1 MKTKFLQL
9 REELVSRRDFMHMGM
24 MFFVSL
30 LLSHAQALSSFSPW
44 GIAFCMAAPYRYT
57 LFAFAGSMLGYSFT
71 GNFVGSGVYI
81 AVLLLSCSAK
91 LLIRPR
97 DDAFAFTAILSFGF
111 LFLGHMIQ
119 MLLMPAGILTWIFYF
134 AESALCGAM
143 TYLIGW
149 GLSTILQKK
158 GLKSL
163 SLSQR
168 AGLAVLWISFLI
180 SLAGLELFQIDL
192 AMVTFAGC
200 LMAASVYFGI
210 KGVCVAG
217 ILGTFALVLYNP
229 SWMAPAE
236 ALLIAGFFA
245 AAFRPLGKLIQIFTF
260 LIFEVFLGA
269 FLGAEMVAPIHLAET
284 AIGVGIFLLLPRR
297 VFQYLLARSAEGD
310 EGKVGQPITHEIS
323 SYLQFSAKTLLDLQ
337 GAIEDVSNRLDKI
350 TNSNMS
356 VVYTKT
362 AGQVCKKCSLNSF
375 CWGKGYKDILLSLKA
390 CTKQLREGGKLD
402 INQAPPFFEKK
413 CIQYP
418 AFADATN
425 RNYEDFLIREQSA
438 RRISE
443 ARGVAIEQFSGVSD
457 MLVEM
462 SREISN
468 ISELDIQ
475 STKKVCGVLQDHG
488 IITEEVFCSIDR
500 FSRMEVDLFL
510 DDAPTKRTLA
520 DLAEDLSDELDREFE
535 FPCVI
540 TAAGKTKV
548 SFFESAALR
557 VEFSAVQSANQNNP
571 HCGDSYDFF
580 MDNKGYAHVILSDG
594 MGTGNYAAVDS
605 AMTCAMLKKLLQAGF
620 GFEAAFKL
628 MNLSFFVKSREESLS
643 TVDVCTIDLY
653 TGRMKFCKAGACVS
667 YVLRGNR
674 VVEITTDSLPIGIL
688 QGIRYDKKETQ
699 VHKGDI
705 LVMLSDGVLMG
716 GGSWIAEELPLLK
729 KEPAGAIAAR
739 LCEEAKRRWLDGHSD
754 DLTVLVTK
762 IK

>member
-9 REELVSRRDFMHMGM
+9 REELVSRRDFARMGM
-24 MFFVSL
+24 MFLFSL

-44 GIAFCMAAPYRYT
+44 GIAFCMASPYRYT
-57 LFAFAGSMLGYSFT
+57 IFAFAGSMLGYTFS

-97 DDAFAFTAILSFGF
+97 DDAFLPEALFSFTF
-111 LFLGHMIQ
+111 LFLGHMMQ
-119 MLLMPAGILTWIFYF
+119 LLIMPAGVLTWIFYI
-134 AESALCGAM
+134 AESLLCGGM

-149 GLSTILQKK
+149 GLSTIFQKK
-158 GLKSL
+158 GLTNL

-168 AGLAVLWISFLI
+168 AGLAILWISFLI
-180 SLAGLELFQIDL
+180 SLAGFQLFQVDL
-192 AMVTFAGC
+192 AMVVYAGC

-210 KGVCVAG
+210 SGVCVVG
-217 ILGTFALVLYNP
+217 ILGTFALVLYDP

-236 ALLIAGFFA
+236 ALLMAGFFA
-245 AAFRPLGKLIQIFTF
+245 AAFRPLGKLVQIFTF

-269 FLGAEMVAPIHLAET
+269 FLGAEVVTPIHLAET

-297 VFQYLLARSAEGD
+297 AFQYILARSAEG
-310 EGKVGQPITHEIS
+310 EEVKTGQPITRELA

-337 GAIEDVSNRLDKI
+337 GAIEDVSSRLDKI

-356 VVYTKT
+356 VIYTKT

-375 CWGKGYKDILLSLKA
+375 CWGAGYQDMLLSLKS
-390 CTKQLREGGKLD
+390 CSKQLKETGKLD
-402 INQAPPFFEKK
+402 VNQTPPFFEKK

-457 MLVEM
+457 MLVQM

-468 ISELDIQ
+468 ISELDIK

-488 IITEEVFCSIDR
+488 IITEEVFCSVDR
-500 FSRMEVDLFL
+500 FSRMEVDIFL
-510 DDAPTKRTLA
+510 DDVLPKRTLA
-520 DLAEDLSDELDREFE
+520 DLAEDFSDELDREFE

-540 TAAGKTKV
+540 TSSGKTKI

-605 AMTCAMLKKLLQAGF
+605 AMTCATLKKLLQAGF

-653 TGRMKFCKAGACVS
+653 TGRMNFCKAGACVS
-667 YVLRGNR
+667 YLLRGNK

-688 QGIRYDKKETQ
+688 QGIRYDKKETRVQ
-699 VHKGDI
+699 RGDI

-716 GGSWIAEELPLLK
+716 GGSWIAQELPLLK
-729 KEPAGAIAAR
+729 REPAGVIASK
-739 LCEEAKRRWLDGHSD
+739 LCDEAKRRWLDGHSD

-762 IK
+762 VK